1 MALSY
6 TIEPDLPADE
16 FIDVLNR
23 SGLGVRRPVGDAER
37 MQRMIDCASIV
48 LCARDDSKLV
58 GVARSLTD
66 FSYCCYLS
74 DLAVDKAYQ
83 GKRIGRELITRTQE
97 AIGDE
102 SMLLLLEAPM
112 ARGYYEH
119 IGFERIENGWIL
131 HRKR

>member
-1 MALSY
+1 MTIAY

-23 SGLGVRRPVGDAER
+23 SGLGVRRPVDDPDR
-37 MQRMIDCASIV
+37 MQRMVDCASIV
-48 LCARDDSKLV
+48 LCARDDGKLV

-74 DLAVDKAYQ
+74 DLAVDEAYQ

-102 SMLLLLEAPM
+102 SMLLLLEAPT